1 MSGFINGFYP
11 NFGNKVYSLNK
22 SQNGQP
28 SKCSNRTADTRE
40 VGELAKTSNGINV
53 RVPLSYVKL
62 GEKDFPYGLKA
73 YFYKL
78 SNGQKIVV
86 LPKEG
91 KTVIRSYVNTGS
103 LNEPDNIRGI
113 SHYIEHNLFN
123 GSEGLDAGE
132 FFKTADKIGADTN
145 ASTGLAETNY
155 YIASNLL
162 NDTDLEE
169 EMRIHSSMLESPKF
183 ALDMLEKE
191 KGIVNSE
198 INMITSNP
206 ENIAYNKTIKTL
218 FNINTTSNDVIAGTT
233 DNITNLTREDVVN
246 YYGNNYYPANI
257 VTVISGEVEP
267 ENTMKLVSKYFNSSK
282 QPPKDRHFENLV
294 PIDKTK
300 RQDIISDKTQSSYV
314 VMGFAGP
321 ENNNLKDRIYS
332 QALFNLM
339 FQSGDAGEVFRPL
352 NAMVMKKKEKI
363 LSKAN
368 APKALMVVANS
379 SEENSEKV
387 LKTLYSRI
395 QKYQNTPVSADDLA
409 TLKRNM
415 KKSFTDMFESSFE
428 INNFI
433 GTSMLENCVD
443 DINNYEKIIDT
454 MSPADLQNAARKYF
468 DLNKTA
474 ITVLHP
480 SLTNDVQIQK
490 NYNNANGIAFTGA
503 IEKKAVNTDNIRQYQ
518 LPNNYRVAINESRF
532 PNVHSELML
541 RVENPII
548 SKNPAAY
555 YVLNEIFLNGS
566 MNLPRDEFN
575 KQSEKLGATIALTA
589 DECGLCGLLYSDS
602 EDYSNSQKLFND
614 VLLNPRFTQET
625 FDDAVR
631 DVKDIII
638 RSEKSPWNKLLPEL
652 YPNDYTK
659 EQILESLNTLSLEDV
674 KELYNE
680 LMKNSHGV
688 VSVSAPVNN
697 NINLKNSIF
706 NSVASLP
713 VVRPYK
719 NVLREDYAPVE
730 RTKVLTDVDS
740 KNQARIVMSYKF
752 RATGNIKDKAALEL
766 MNHILG
772 GGPSSRLFDDLREK
786 QKLAYTVRSKV
797 NRENTTGVISLSI
810 GTTTDNK
817 ETGEKSYDNLQ
828 KSING
833 FKTNIDRITKEKV
846 SEEELAKA
854 KLAIKNQ
861 ILSNN
866 ESTLGKTSS
875 IMKGASNWY
884 GISYYNDLLKTL
896 DTITIDDIYNTA
908 NYVFK
913 GRPVYSIVTTQD
925 TLDYNKDYLE
935 SLVG

>member
-1 MSGFINGFYP
+1 MSNFINNCNL
-11 NFGNKVYSLNK
+11 NFGNKIYSLNK
-22 SQNGQP
+22 SPNIQP
-28 SKCSNRTADTRE
+28 SACGQGESNQKSADKLPKIT
-40 VGELAKTSNGINV
+40 NDMGI
-53 RVPLSYVKL
+53 RVPISYAKL
-62 GEKDFPYGLKA
+62 GEKDLPYGLKA
-73 YFYKL
+73 HFYKL
-78 SNGQKIVV
+78 SNGQKVVV

-91 KTVIRSYVNTGS
+91 KTVLRSYVNTGS
-103 LNEPDNIRGI
+103 FNEPDNIRGI

-123 GSEGLDAGE
+123 GSEGLEAGE

-169 EMRIHSSMLESPKF
+169 EMKIHASMLESPRF

-206 ENIAYNKTIKTL
+206 ENIAYNNTIKTL
-218 FNINTTSNDVIAGTT
+218 FNIKTSSNDVIAGTT
-233 DNITNLTREDVVN
+233 NNISNLTRDDVVN
-246 YYGNNYYPANI
+246 YYSNNYYPANI

-267 ENTMKLVSKYFNSSK
+267 EETMKLVSKYFNSTK
-282 QPPKDRHFENLV
+282 LPPKNRHFESLL

-300 RQDIISDKTQSSYV
+300 RQDIISDKTQSAFV

-321 ENNNLKDRIYS
+321 ENKNLKDRIYS

-339 FQSGDAGEVFRPL
+339 FQSGEAGEKFRPL
-352 NAMVMKKKEKI
+352 NAMVMPMEEKI
-363 LSKAN
+363 LSTDD

-395 QKYQNTPVSADDLA
+395 QKYQDVPVPEEDLA

-415 KKSFTDMFESSFE
+415 KKNFTDMFESSFE
-428 INNFI
+428 VNNFI
-433 GTSMLENCVD
+433 GTSILENCVD
-443 DINNYEKIIDT
+443 DINNYEKIIDS
-454 MSPADLQNAARKYF
+454 MSAEDLQKAARKYF
-468 DLNKTA
+468 DLNKSA

-480 SLTNDVQIQK
+480 STVNNEQIIN
-490 NYNNANGIAFTGA
+490 NYNSVKDISFAGTLKKNAI
-503 IEKKAVNTDNIRQYQ
+503 NTDNIRQYQ
-518 LPNNYRVAINESRF
+518 FPNSYRAAIYESNF

-541 RVENPII
+541 RSEKPIL

-566 MNLPRDEFN
+566 MNLSRDEFD
-575 KQSEKLGATIALTA
+575 KQAEKVGATIALTS
-589 DECGLCGLLYSDS
+589 DEYGLCGLLYSGKD
-602 EDYSNSQKLFND
+602 DYDKAQALFKD
-614 VLLNPRFTQET
+614 VLLNPRFTKET
-625 FDDAVR
+625 FDTAVR

-638 RSEKSPWNKLLPEL
+638 RSEKTPWNKLMPEL
-652 YPNDYTK
+652 YPHDYTK
-659 EQILESLNTLSLEDV
+659 EQVLEGLNTLSLDDV
-674 KELYNE
+674 KDVYAR
-680 LMKNSHGV
+680 LMQNSHGV
-688 VSVSAPVNN
+688 VSVAAPIKDNEG
-697 NINLKNSIF
+697 LKNSIF
-706 NSVASLP
+706 NSIVSLP
-713 VVRPYK
+713 NVQPYK
-719 NVLREDYAPVE
+719 NVLREDFKPVE
-730 RTKVLTDVDS
+730 KSKVLTDVDN

-786 QKLAYTVRSKV
+786 QKLAYSVRSRV
-797 NRENTTGVISLSI
+797 NRENTTGVMSLII

-817 ETGEKSYDNLQ
+817 ETGEKSYDNIQ
-828 KSING
+828 KSIDG
-833 FKTNIDRITKEKV
+833 FKANINKITTEKV

-854 KLAIKNQ
+854 KLAMKNQ

-884 GISYYNDLLKTL
+884 GISYYNDLLAMI
-896 DTITIDDIYNTA
+896 DNITVDDIYNTA

-913 GRPVYSIVTTQD
+913 GKPIYSIVATQS
-925 TLDYNKDYLE
+925 TLDNNKDYLD
-935 SLVG
+935 SLVI